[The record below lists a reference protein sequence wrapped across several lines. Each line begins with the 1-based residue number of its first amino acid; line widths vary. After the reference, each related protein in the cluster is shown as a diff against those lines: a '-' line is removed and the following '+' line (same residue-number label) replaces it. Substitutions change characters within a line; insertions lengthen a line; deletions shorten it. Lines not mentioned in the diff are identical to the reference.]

1 MENVID
7 ALKAER
13 THLRA
18 RLTKIDA
25 AIEEYERWARSVF
38 DLVGN
43 DQAPAAVNSV
53 IGPEVKQTPMA
64 DFEGE
69 VRALLGR
76 ASGPLKRNEVYE
88 ELAKSGVVVGGKEP
102 LNTVASRLSRMKGSS
117 ISGLWLLAIRA
128 ALSAAPHRPTESTS
142 SQASSTARC
151 VPDQRAK
158 PPNVDPVC
166 GRRREMVSKG
176 TRTKVASNTER
187 GSCKHSGPKSAG
199 SPGLACSGTG
209 CT

>member
-102 LNTVASRLSRMKGSS
+102 LNTVASRLSRMKGV
-117 ISGLWLLAIRA
+117 INLRGFGYW
-128 ALSAAPHRPTESTS
+128 PEERPYPPAGHPQRINS
-142 SQASSTARC
+142 SQGLFNEPDA
-151 VPDQRAK
+151 VPDQRATA
-158 PPNVDPVC
+158 NVD
-166 GRRREMVSKG
+166 
-176 TRTKVASNTER
+176 
-187 GSCKHSGPKSAG
+187 AG
-199 SPGLACSGTG
+199 ISDGEE
-209 CT
+209 